1 MGLETKK
8 STGEVNQAVF
18 KRGDRWHTDGP
29 WDQEICK
36 ATQLYGLEIPS
47 QGGDT
52 LFTNM
57 QTTYEALPAA
67 LQARIAHRS
76 EEPTSELPS
85 LMRTSYAVFR
95 LKKRRYSI
103 TDITGTIQNTTSHT
117 CKSHNPMKE

>member
-67 LQARIAHRS
+67 LQARIAHLSARFAYGGKS
-76 EEPTSELPS
+76 RKMDLLDPED
-85 LMRTSYAVFR
+85 R
-95 LKKRRYSI
+95 LIDR
-103 TDITGTIQNTTSHT
+103 
-117 CKSHNPMKE
+117 KSVV